1 MINQKHRDMCK
12 LSPEEQLKKI
22 REALT
27 DVKENVSRHKAKDVL
42 QNLYLI
48 SDKDLLKE
56 VARRKLNVGYPIG
69 CLESV
74 STTKLKEELRRRK
87 K

>member
-1 MINQKHRDMCK
+1 MIDQKHRDMCK
-12 LSPEEQLKKI
+12 LSPEEQLKEI

-27 DVKENVSRHKAKDVL
+27 DVKENASRHKAKDVL

-56 VARRKLNVGYPIG
+56 VTRRKLNVGYPIG